1 MDNTFYNSE
10 FENKLFKAI
19 ELVRQDNNNKN
30 LLINLLKNDFDSNKA
45 TLFEMFRIGEDGTSI
60 LSAEQQKVLFDNL
73 QDKQKGA
80 LFNTIDTDA
89 RKRFYDSLSSSGAS
103 KFKEQLRD
111 VGVDNAYLSE
121 IDLLDD
127 GYCTR
132 DWSTD
137 QLREMYQFNKNG
149 TELKA
154 DIGRPHEF
162 NAFGDSEFTISVQG
176 EETKATP
183 HIS

>member
-89 RKRFYDSLSSSGAS
+89 RKRFY
-103 KFKEQLRD
+103 EI
-111 VGVDNAYLSE
+111 VNNA
-121 IDLLDD
+121 
-127 GYCTR
+127 
-132 DWSTD
+132 
-137 QLREMYQFNKNG
+137 
-149 TELKA
+149 
-154 DIGRPHEF
+154 
-162 NAFGDSEFTISVQG
+162 
-176 EETKATP
+176 
-183 HIS
+183 